1 MLAGFKAF
9 IMRGNIVELA
19 VAVVI
24 GTAFA
29 AVVDTVVTSLISPLL
44 ASFGGANVGDGLGF
58 EIRDGNRATF
68 LDFGAIINALIV
80 FLITAAVVYF
90 LIVVPMNKL
99 AERRARGQEPEPEEV
114 TEDVQVL
121 REIRDLLQA
130 QRGTGTGTTGGTPPA
145 PPTV

>member
-29 AVVDTVVTSLISPLL
+29 NVVSAVVTNLINPLL
-44 ASFGGANVGDGLGF
+44 ARAGGGGIGAGLGIQLGD
-58 EIRDGNRATF
+58 EGNMTTF
-68 LDFGAIINALIV
+68 INIGAIINALVV

-114 TEDVQVL
+114 TEDVAVL

-130 QRGTGTGTTGGTPPA
+130 QRGTGTTGGTPPA
-145 PPTV
+145 PPSV